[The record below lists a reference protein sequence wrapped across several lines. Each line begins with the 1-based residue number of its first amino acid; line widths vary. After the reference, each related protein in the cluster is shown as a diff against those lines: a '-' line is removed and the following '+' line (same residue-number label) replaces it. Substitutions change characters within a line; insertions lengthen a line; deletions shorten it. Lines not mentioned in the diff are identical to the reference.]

1 MNPARTRFPRAGEPD
16 RYGGSAEA
24 PADGW
29 SRIAPQR
36 GAAVVLAPGDRLTL
50 LDPCGEQVSDLYL
63 VATDDVAEV
72 FSSGRTTDF
81 NNSIYVSTG
90 SRLWS
95 NRSRVL
101 AEVVDDTVGV
111 HDLTLTPCS
120 QATFDLLYPEFH
132 GAPHPSCFANL
143 CDALAPFG
151 VDPDRIGTTL
161 NVFMD
166 VWTDTRGE
174 LHIDP
179 PPTRPGD
186 LFTIE
191 ARLPVVAGIIML
203 SALVFVIVNVA
214 VELLHPLLDPR
225 LRERGSSAG
234 RFEAPAI
241 EERR

>member
-1 MNPARTRFPRAGEPD
+1 MNPARARFPRSGEPPA
-16 RYGGSAEA
+16 YAGSADA

-29 SRIAPQR
+29 QRIAPQT
-36 GAAVVLAPGDRLTL
+36 GVAVELAPGDRLTV

-63 VATDDVAEV
+63 VAADDVAEV

-81 NNSIYVSTG
+81 GNSIYVSTG
-90 SRLWS
+90 SQLWS

-120 QATFDLLYPEFH
+120 QATFDVLYPELG

-143 CDALAPFG
+143 VEALGPHG
-151 VDPDRIGTTL
+151 VDPDRIAVTL

-166 VWTDTRGE
+166 VWTDRTGE

-179 PPTRPGD
+179 PPTVPGD
-186 LFTIE
+186 RFAIRAELPLFVGVTACSAEKSNNGHCTPIDWRVE
-191 ARLPVVAGIIML
+191 RAG
-203 SALVFVIVNVA
+203 
-214 VELLHPLLDPR
+214 
-225 LRERGSSAG
+225 
-234 RFEAPAI
+234 
-241 EERR
+241 

>member
-1 MNPARTRFPRAGEPD
+1 MNPARTRYPRSGDAPP
-16 RYGGSAEA
+16 YGGGPDG

-29 SRIAPQR
+29 QRIAPQT
-36 GAAVVLAPGDRLTL
+36 GLAVELAPGDRLTL

-63 VATDDVAEV
+63 VSADDVAEQ

-81 NNSIYVSTG
+81 GNSVYVSTG
-90 SRLWS
+90 SLLWS
-95 NRSRVL
+95 NRSTRL

-120 QATFDLLYPEFH
+120 QATFDVLYPDLG

-143 CDALAPFG
+143 VGALGPYG
-151 VDPDRIGTTL
+151 VDPDRIGVTL

-166 VWTDTRGE
+166 VWTDERGE

-186 LFTIE
+186 RFTIE
-191 ARLPVVAGIIML
+191 ARVPLVAGITAC
-203 SALVFVIVNVA
+203 SAEKSNNGTCTPIDVR
-214 VELLHPLLDPR
+214 VER
-225 LRERGSSAG
+225 AG
-234 RFEAPAI
+234 
-241 EERR
+241 